1 MESNGYNEN
10 TPMKVLTQKDLDR
23 MVWRS
28 LLLQASFNYERMQA
42 CGWLYGLIPGLKK
55 VHTNKED
62 LSKSMSLHMEF
73 FNTHPFLVTFIM
85 GLVLAMEEGK
95 EDRDTIRA
103 IKIATMGPLG
113 GIGDSLLWLTAL
125 PVTASIGI
133 GMAKAGNPLG
143 PIVFLILINIIH
155 FALQFGLMNY
165 GYQTGVSALS
175 TLKDS
180 MKQVSQGA
188 SIVGLMVV
196 GALVAQFIN
205 VPVDPTIIVGTT
217 PLPELLDS
225 IMPKL
230 LPLLYT
236 WFIYSLM
243 KKGTSP
249 IWAIAVTIVIGI
261 VGAYFRDILML
272 FGLSA

>member
-225 IMPKL
+225 IMPKF

-236 WFIYSLM
+236 WFIYWLM

-249 IWAIAVTIVIGI
+249 IWAIAVTIVIGV

>member
-73 FNTHPFLVTFIM
+73 FNTQPFLVTFIM

-236 WFIYSLM
+236 WFIYWLM

-249 IWAIAVTIVIGI
+249 IWAIAVTIVIGV

>member
-95 EDRDTIRA
+95 EDRVTIRA

-236 WFIYSLM
+236 WFIYWLM

-249 IWAIAVTIVIGI
+249 IWAIAVTIVIGV

>member
-236 WFIYSLM
+236 WFIYWLM